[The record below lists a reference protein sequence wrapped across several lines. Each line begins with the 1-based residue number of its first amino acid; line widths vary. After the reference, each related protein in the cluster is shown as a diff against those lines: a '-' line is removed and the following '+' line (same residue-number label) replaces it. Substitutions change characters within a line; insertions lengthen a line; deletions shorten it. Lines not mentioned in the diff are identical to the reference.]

1 MNSSASTSA
10 KRPGAATRFVSTRA
24 SALVFALGVAV
35 VTAST
40 LGCEPGASARSAADR
55 PLGGWEGH
63 AVDVFDDNID
73 AAALG
78 LSLDS
83 NGAGGDALLRERAQ
97 MSDFVGSVR
106 VQTVTVDKVSDA
118 VSFHLVIRATAPP
131 LAAPRVADTSFE
143 LRIRP
148 NSPAYGLAKSFDS
161 RLRGLAF
168 IAFVRR
174 YASADG
180 EPEVH
185 FHLSGDSPEVA
196 AAVKEAVVLSEL
208 SKP

>member
-10 KRPGAATRFVSTRA
+10 TRPGAAFRFVSVRV
-24 SALVFALGVAV
+24 SALVFGLGVAV
-35 VTAST
+35 AAVST
-40 LGCEPGASARSAADR
+40 LGCELGGSARSAADR
-55 PLGGWEGH
+55 PLGRWEGH
-63 AVDVFDDNID
+63 EVEVFDDNID

-78 LSLDS
+78 LSLDGT
-83 NGAGGDALLRERAQ
+83 GARGDPLLRERAQ
-97 MSDFVGSVR
+97 MSDFVGRVR
-106 VQTVTVDKVSDA
+106 VQTVTVDKVSDS
-118 VSFHLVIRATAPP
+118 VSFHLVIQATAPP
-131 LAAPRVADTSFE
+131 LATPRVADTSFE

-148 NSPAYGLAKSFDS
+148 SSAAYGLAKSFDS

-180 EPEVH
+180 EPELH

-196 AAVKEAVVLSEL
+196 AAVKEAVALSEL
-208 SKP
+208 SRP